1 MRIFAV
7 DRSRLTGHS
16 LQRRVKIC
24 YVRSELS
31 RLLNLELFLRGRE
44 LIALDSSDPCL
55 PWTSLGSIPVAWQV
69 HYDWSQRSTVIH
81 PLVRSGDVSLNRR
94 RLFRKRKDHGPV
106 TDRLVTRKTS
116 TLCRWLLQMYYR
128 VSTFR
133 TQYLADR
140 LAARSTRPFS
150 TELLSVSILKSVTSH
165 HHHHHH
171 QYALPQVDKRNQ
183 DTMNVKK
190 NNKWSAN

>member
-16 LQRRVKIC
+16 LQIRVKIC
-24 YVRSELS
+24 YVRSEFS

-81 PLVRSGDVSLNRR
+81 PLVRSDDVSLNRR

-133 TQYLADR
+133 TKYLADR
-140 LAARSTRPFS
+140 LQGQSAHSPLNYSQSQFS
-150 TELLSVSILKSVTSH
+150 NQLRLIIIIIINMLYHKLINATKTPWTLK
-165 HHHHHH
+165 
-171 QYALPQVDKRNQ
+171 K
-183 DTMNVKK
+183 
-190 NNKWSAN
+190 

>member
-140 LAARSTRPFS
+140 LQGQRAHSPLNYSQSQFS
-150 TELLSVSILKSVTSH
+150 
-165 HHHHHH
+165 
-171 QYALPQVDKRNQ
+171 NQ
-183 DTMNVKK
+183 LRLIIIIIINMLYHKLINATKTPWTLK

>member
-1 MRIFAV
+1 
-7 DRSRLTGHS
+7 
-16 LQRRVKIC
+16 
-24 YVRSELS
+24 
-31 RLLNLELFLRGRE
+31 
-44 LIALDSSDPCL
+44 
-55 PWTSLGSIPVAWQV
+55 
-69 HYDWSQRSTVIH
+69 
-81 PLVRSGDVSLNRR
+81 
-94 RLFRKRKDHGPV
+94 
-106 TDRLVTRKTS
+106 
-116 TLCRWLLQMYYR
+116 MYYR

-190 NNKWSAN
+190 NNK